1 MKTMKKSVSILLAA
15 LMLATTF
22 VVCLV
27 PPAAAEV
34 GTSYQKGDVIEYGS
48 YPQTKVTDQSI
59 CTALESILYEPNTDA
74 VAKSYN
80 YEYNGGSKLNMLY
93 VDLYYQGVKYR
104 GVKIGQYRPFSTDH
118 DAKAGN
124 SYQDDNGYELNKW
137 YFFKYEPLQWTVLDP
152 DEGLVFCNSIID
164 AQPFHNKQNGNYPY
178 EISTLKKWM
187 DNSFYTTMIGGNYRL
202 NEIEECRLLNY
213 VDVWDY
219 YNDITSSSAGW
230 DCEASDYAFSQNY
243 DNSALTANHHDK
255 SFYYPSSDID
265 QARVYGEGWWTEIVM
280 FDQPSLLDV
289 NGGVAY
295 RDHFR
300 CDKKSHWSPDIDFH
314 YPLYFAENRYKN
326 KASAAT
332 FYANKDED
340 YKRWNF
346 LDFFFDIYNR
356 HDVIDKRLG
365 LLTPSYYCKYSYHW
379 ADPANVEENAPVGDY
394 KVTRGIRP
402 VLKLKKLESYA
413 YDNGYLLSS
422 GANASTVV
430 VETVGK
436 GGVSGSGLKPEP
448 VTGRQYTYLMNGQS
462 VTLTATPNSGYA
474 FDGWYK
480 YGSDGYTKVS
490 SNAAYTVTAQDHGYY
505 KAQFKQTTQVRITKN
520 GTGSGYVTCS
530 KQSMALGDYA
540 WFYATPD
547 RDSYFVGWHRAR
559 YTGNGWYSIQSNVT
573 LSTSQGDNLW
583 YDDEYWDAFCA
594 EFGRATLIEKVS
606 IKSGI
611 QPRTGSVHPTKESY
625 RLIDGT
631 QNDFSMH
638 SVSWYKINSDGS
650 KTEMSDTEKFVR
662 GGDYQVCIRIQKT
675 SGLDRKLIS
684 DEVECLV
691 DNDPNC
697 SKPWGTHSGIFEIRK
712 SYYNLQDYA
721 YQMYVVTEDDT
732 GLVSTGRAAPG
743 EKVTFGAPTVEGSY
757 FVGWFYKPED
767 GTMPNQNDTCYSTDR
782 SIKFPMQAYD
792 TRIAAIY
799 EKIPPDCVVG
809 AKPLSNFGGLVT
821 GGGTYAPGTS
831 ITVTATPDEGYAFEG
846 WYHEGNLFSTE
857 NPCELDVPGM
867 ESITL
872 EAKFGK
878 LIRLKKPTDQLNDGD
893 WYFDAD
899 ATYAALA
906 QKMGVSVEELIAFTD
921 SVFYNAIAE
930 YDPDSGLL
938 ILRDANSSDP
948 NDSSEFRP
956 GDEAYE
962 AYTAGVKQYKAPTQP
977 DNPGQPDNPQPQPD
991 PNMCHWCGK
1000 VHEGFFQK
1008 IIGFFHNILAKI
1020 FGNKY

>member
-1 MKTMKKSVSILLAA
+1 
-15 LMLATTF
+15 
-22 VVCLV
+22 
-27 PPAAAEV
+27 
-34 GTSYQKGDVIEYGS
+34 
-48 YPQTKVTDQSI
+48 
-59 CTALESILYEPNTDA
+59 
-74 VAKSYN
+74 
-80 YEYNGGSKLNMLY
+80 MLY

-104 GVKIGQYRPFSTDH
+104 GVKIGQYRPFSMDH
-118 DAKAGN
+118 DGNTSN

-178 EISTLKKWM
+178 ENSTLKEWM
-187 DNSFYTTMIGGNYRL
+187 ENSFYTTMIGGDYRL
-202 NEIEECRLLNY
+202 SEIEECRLLNY

-243 DNSALTANHHDK
+243 DNSALTADHNRM
-255 SFYYPSSDID
+255 SFYYPSID
-265 QARVYGEGWWTEIVM
+265 VDQTRVYGEGWWTEIVM
-280 FDQPSLLDV
+280 FDQPSLHDAV
-289 NGGVAY
+289 GWFGY
-295 RDHFR
+295 GDYFR

-314 YPLYFAENRYKN
+314 YPLYFAENGYKN

-340 YKRWNF
+340 YKTGNF

-379 ADPANVEENAPVGDY
+379 ADPANVEEDAPVGDY

-402 VLKLKKLESYA
+402 VLKLKKLEPNN

-436 GGVSGSGLKPEP
+436 GAISATGAGLKPEP
-448 VTGRQYTYLMNGQS
+448 GTGRQYTYLMNGQS
-462 VTLTATPNSGYA
+462 VTLAAVADSGYS

-480 YGSDGYTKVS
+480 YGSSGYTKVS
-490 SNAAYTVTAQDHGYY
+490 SDPIYTVTAQNHGYY
-505 KAQFKQTTQVRITKN
+505 KAQFKQTTQVKMFVK
-520 GTGSGYVTCS
+520 GFSTGSGYMTCN
-530 KQSMALGDYA
+530 KQSMAVGDTARFSAY
-540 WFYATPD
+540 PD
-547 RDSYFVGWHRAR
+547 HDSYF
-559 YTGNGWYSIQSNVT
+559 TGWYGGLKDDFGWYGNFVKLSDNPENASLT
-573 LSTSQGDNLW
+573 LEFEN
-583 YDDEYWDAFCA
+583 EAFFA
-594 EFGRATLIEKVS
+594 EFQLATIIEKID
-606 IKSGI
+606 IKAGI
-611 QPRTGSVHPTKESY
+611 NPTTGGAQPTKESF
-625 RLIDGT
+625 RLINGT
-631 QNDFSMH
+631 QNDFT
-638 SVSWYKINSDGS
+638 INSIRWDRINSNGTTTQMTS
-650 KTEMSDTEKFVR
+650 NETFVR
-662 GGDYQVCIRIQKT
+662 GGNYQLTVFLKKT
-675 SGLDRKLIS
+675 SDASHKLIP
-684 DEVECLV
+684 DEVKVLV
-691 DNDPNC
+691 NGDPNC
-697 SKPWGTHSGIFEIRK
+697 TKPVAAGPSTYAIEYR
-712 SYYNLQDYA
+712 YMNLQDYA
-721 YQMYVVTEDDT
+721 YQMYVVTEDDS
-732 GLVSTGRAAPG
+732 GRVSTGRAAPG

-767 GTMPNQNDTCYSTDR
+767 GTMPTQNDTCYSTDR

-821 GGGTYAPGTS
+821 GGGTYTPGTS

-899 ATYAALA
+899 ATYAAVA
-906 QKMGVSVEELIAFTD
+906 QKMGVSVDDLIAFTN

-930 YDPDSGLL
+930 YDPDSGLF
-938 ILRDANSSDP
+938 ILRDPASTDP
-948 NDSSEFRP
+948 SDSSEFRP
-956 GDEAYE
+956 GDDAYE

-977 DNPGQPDNPQPQPD
+977 DNPGQPDEPQPD

-1008 IIGFFHNILAKI
+1008 IIGFFHNIMAKI